1 MGDILRIARMEGI
14 TSLSYRLPPVDM
26 RKSFTGLY
34 ALTRN
39 GLGQDPQSGQMFA
52 FINRR
57 ADQIKILYWDRSGFC
72 LWSKRLEAGRFLSD
86 WSKVRQR
93 EMDWTALKLLLEG
106 IEPGRRRKR
115 YQEHLSGVNTL

>member
-1 MGDILRIARMEGI
+1 MFFPEGHLRVHLYGA
-14 TSLSYRLPPVDM
+14 PVDM